1 MGTTFSFFSAIAVPF
16 RILYAIPSVVVCC
29 TVVAMSIPSARLP
42 RHSDVTPPRAFV
54 SFRFPF
60 PMPRSASSL
69 SESSTSA
76 SLAALSEAYAPASL
90 APLVAIVL
98 GVANAHP
105 RSSAAS
111 SDDDDA
117 RARAIRRLRELAVD
131 AEGPGAPFTKTPRGL
146 QLLQLISVVV
156 RNVGLNDK
164 VGALKA
170 LQLLKAN
177 DEALRALSSAGAI
190 PALLKA
196 LDDETLGDG
205 TRANAART
213 LSAMAS
219 SVDVCKM
226 MIRGGA
232 LERLGASASRNAAI
246 VDKAD
251 GRANDEARYAAEAL
265 TRMSGRSAIYD
276 SRALFPISSEPT
288 ESDLVS
294 ESVVKSLVEV
304 LTSEMRVAH
313 VDAALALGR
322 MASSGPEGRRAVARC
337 GAVLPLVTAALGGE
351 RQRNA
356 SLATLHVIADAAN
369 SNVASMIISEAEEN
383 PGVSY
388 DREELTM
395 EEKKILERVNL
406 AGTASSMGGLNFF
419 HEMIDV
425 LGALLRCRHS
435 LEPAAADAALA
446 LWALAWQPSNR
457 SHMVT
462 RVTEGLTLLAREGCV
477 TARDDALSVLS
488 VLALDDGGRE
498 AIYAQTD
505 GGRLL
510 DYLMMSTAEGISPRA
525 GSPRAAFG
533 GMGFNDVFERERSG
547 LGTRASSSTSLS
559 FAVSRM
565 HCS

>member
-1 MGTTFSFFSAIAVPF
+1 
-16 RILYAIPSVVVCC
+16 
-29 TVVAMSIPSARLP
+29 MSMPSALATP
-42 RHSDVTPPRAFV
+42 QKTKPNVTYFTPT
-54 SFRFPF
+54 RFF
-60 PMPRSASSL
+60 HHRSVMPRSASSL
-69 SESSTSA
+69 SESSTSV
-76 SLAALSEAYAPASL
+76 SIAALSEAYAPASL
-90 APLVAIVL
+90 APLVASVL
-98 GVANAHP
+98 GAANGHP
-105 RSSAAS
+105 SS
-111 SDDDDA
+111 DDA
-117 RARAIRRLRELAVD
+117 RAHAVRRLRELAVD

-177 DEALRALSSAGAI
+177 DEALRALSSAGVI

-196 LDDETLGDG
+196 LDDETVGDE
-205 TRANAART
+205 TRADAART

-232 LERLGASASRNAAI
+232 LERLGASASRNAST
-246 VDKAD
+246 VVGKVD
-251 GRANDEARYAAEAL
+251 GRASDEARYAAEAL

-369 SNVASMIISEAEEN
+369 SNVASMIINQAEEN

-462 RVTEGLTLLAREGCV
+462 RVTEGLTVLAREGCV

-525 GSPRAAFG
+525 GSPRSAFG

>member
-1 MGTTFSFFSAIAVPF
+1 MRLTCFILRTTIAIPF
-16 RILYAIPSVVVCC
+16 RILYPICC
-29 TVVAMSIPSARLP
+29 TVVAMSMSSALA
-42 RHSDVTPPRAFV
+42 TPPQKTKPNVSLYSTHPRAFAHP
-54 SFRFPF
+54 SG
-60 PMPRSASSL
+60 MPRSASSL
-69 SESSTSA
+69 SESSTS
-76 SLAALSEAYAPASL
+76 AALSEAYAPASL
-90 APLVAIVL
+90 APLVASVL
-98 GVANAHP
+98 GAANGHP
-105 RSSAAS
+105 SSTAAAN
-111 SDDDDA
+111 DA
-117 RARAIRRLRELAVD
+117 RSHAVRRLRELAVD

-177 DEALRALSSAGAI
+177 DEALRALSSAGVI

-196 LDDETLGDG
+196 LDDENVGDE
-205 TRANAART
+205 TRADAART

-232 LERLGASASRNAAI
+232 LERLGASASRNAAA
-246 VDKAD
+246 VVGKAD
-251 GRANDEARYAAEAL
+251 GRASDEARYAAEAL

-369 SNVASMIISEAEEN
+369 SNVASMIINQAEEN

-462 RVTEGLTLLAREGCV
+462 RVTEGLTVLAREGCV

-525 GSPRAAFG
+525 GSPHSAFG